1 MSCILVVICMLELL
15 ENEELHLLDWTQRI
29 IHSVTLCPSSDLIK
43 HVVKEYR
50 NVYPE
55 IMKRATHTFDQVSSP
70 GRTLSG

>member
-1 MSCILVVICMLELL
+1 MAGVICMLELL
-15 ENEELHLLDWTQRI
+15 ENEVLASFGLDSAN
-29 IHSVTLCPSSDLIK
+29 HPLCGSCPSSDLIK

-70 GRTLSG
+70 ERH